1 MASGN
6 MHLRATAGFFS
17 LAAILLVLSS
27 ATAAFASSASGVYV
41 YDVSPQSGPTTGGT
55 KVTLTVKGGALPEVE
70 QYYFCKFGDQPV
82 IAEHYTIGEDG
93 VGTFVCL
100 QAEVPPQYGSVS
112 LGGTRVEPLPGLEP
126 YAEDALAAKPEE
138 PPTFVH
144 FGIEDMKPADDIVAL
159 RGLVYSLVDRV
170 RAGEVLYVHC
180 WGGKGRAGLV
190 CACLLACLYD
200 IGAEEA
206 LTRVQV
212 YVSLR
217 NQGLGATLKSPETE
231 EQKQQVRDFIR
242 LSRASD
248 CVEE

>member
-100 QAEVPPQYGSVS
+100 
-112 LGGTRVEPLPGLEP
+112 T
-126 YAEDALAAKPEE
+126 
-138 PPTFVH
+138 
-144 FGIEDMKPADDIVAL
+144 
-159 RGLVYSLVDRV
+159 
-170 RAGEVLYVHC
+170 
-180 WGGKGRAGLV
+180 
-190 CACLLACLYD
+190 
-200 IGAEEA
+200 
-206 LTRVQV
+206 
-212 YVSLR
+212 
-217 NQGLGATLKSPETE
+217 PETME
-231 EQKQQVRDFIR
+231 AKQKRANILMRECRRPDIF
-242 LSRASD
+242 LS
-248 CVEE
+248 EI